1 MNDKYN
7 YKTIYT
13 TVKEDIRKGVYPTG
27 TLLPTELT
35 LADKYSVSRPTV
47 SKVYNQLQKEGYV
60 NKKKG
65 LGTLVL
71 FKGDTKKT
79 YTFGLLLPGAGE
91 SEIFSI
97 INDQG
102 QQPVMQTFD
111 AILLKPVATV
121 TLKKMLTGYFSPPW
135 NECLTQIALM
145 KLYAIKYN
153 KKESPLFLSIG
164 ILYPYHRKVLS
175 MSYVLIITAQV
186 P

>member
-13 TVKEDIRKGVYPTG
+13 TVKEDIQKGVYPTG

-97 INDQG
+97 INDQILK
-102 QQPVMQTFD
+102 QSELMQFSC
-111 AILLKPVATV
+111 LWEGATASNADIRRNLIE
-121 TLKKMLTGYFSPPW
+121 TCCDSYIKKMLTGYFSPPW
-135 NECLTQIALM
+135 NECLTLIALM
-145 KLYAIKYN
+145 KLFVIQLLLA
-153 KKESPLFLSIG
+153 
-164 ILYPYHRKVLS
+164 
-175 MSYVLIITAQV
+175 
-186 P
+186 